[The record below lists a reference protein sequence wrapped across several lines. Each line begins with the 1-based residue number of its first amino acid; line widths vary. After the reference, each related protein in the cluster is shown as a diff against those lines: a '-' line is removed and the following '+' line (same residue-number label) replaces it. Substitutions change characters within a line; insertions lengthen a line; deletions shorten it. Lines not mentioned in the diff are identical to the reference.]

1 VKRPSKFG
9 NVVTEVDGFRFA
21 SKKEARR
28 YGELRLL
35 EMAGEIRDLKVQPR
49 FPFKINEH
57 SICTYVGD
65 FSYCTRPEPGAQNVG
80 SFVVEDVKSEIT
92 RKHPV
97 YRIKAKLFKAIC
109 GFEITEV

>member
-1 VKRPSKFG
+1 MSKFH
-9 NVVTEVDGFRFA
+9 NVVTEVDGFKFA

-35 EMAGEIRDLKVQPR
+35 ERAGKLSDLKVQPR
-49 FPFKINEH
+49 FPLSVNGH
-57 SICTYVGD
+57 PVCAYVGD
-65 FSYCTRPEPGAQNVG
+65 FQYVQPAG
-80 SFVVEDVKSEIT
+80 SQRIVVEDVKSEIT

-97 YRIKAKLFKAIC
+97 YRIKNKLFKALM